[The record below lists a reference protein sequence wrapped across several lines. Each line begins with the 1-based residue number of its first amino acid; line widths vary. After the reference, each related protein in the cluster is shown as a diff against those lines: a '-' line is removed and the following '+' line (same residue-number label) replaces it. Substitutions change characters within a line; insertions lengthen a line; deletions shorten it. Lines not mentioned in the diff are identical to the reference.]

1 MADIKTVESFWASHV
16 NNEYYTNKDRG
27 SAEYWRE
34 IEEKR
39 YRHHYH
45 LTDLFRQFS
54 NSEFKDKRLLE
65 IGCGIGID
73 SVQLHKCGFNL
84 TAVDLTQN
92 AIDIARERAEQEG
105 YSIKYMVANAEKLPF
120 EDEEMDFV
128 YSFGVLHHTPDI
140 QKSVDEVYRVLKK
153 GGRAY
158 IMLYATYS
166 LVNLIHRLFNIPYES
181 PQNMK
186 DHCPV
191 VYTYDRKGINELF
204 SNFSQITVTKEYPF
218 TYGFRKLTGWM
229 PLFVK
234 RPLGHLFGWHNM
246 IVAEK

>member
-1 MADIKTVESFWASHV
+1 MTDIKKVESFWSSHV
-16 NNEYYTNKDRG
+16 NNEYYTSKDRG
-27 SAEYWRE
+27 SADYWRE

-39 YRHHYH
+39 YQHHYH
-45 LTDLFRQFS
+45 LRDLFEQFKGG
-54 NSEFKDKRLLE
+54 EFQGKKLLE

-73 SVQLHKCGFNL
+73 SVQLHKCGFDL

-92 AIDIARERAEQEG
+92 AIDIASERAEKEG
-105 YSIKYMVANAEKLPF
+105 YGIRYMVANAEKLPF
-120 EDEEMDFV
+120 EDEEMDFI

-140 QKSVDEVYRVLKK
+140 QKSIDEVRRVLKK
-153 GGRAY
+153 GGKAY

-181 PQNMK
+181 PRDMK

-191 VYTYDRKGINELF
+191 VYTYDRKGIDELF
-204 SNFSQITVTKEYPF
+204 HNFSRVTVTKEYPF

-229 PLFVK
+229 PLVLK
-234 RPLGHLFGWHNM
+234 RPMGHLFGWHNM